1 MNHDPDHFLADGT
14 IRFLPSRLN
23 HQPVIVLGLTA
34 DEMWLTVTVAALAGT
49 CLGSAAAALSQSI
62 ALVPSGIV
70 LCIGLGLFVGGNL
83 LRRHKR
89 GKPQTW
95 LYRHL
100 QWQLASH
107 WPLLGSWIGAAG
119 LVTRDGLWSTRRSL
133 RP

>member
-1 MNHDPDHFLADGT
+1 MTHDSDHFLADGT

-34 DEMWLTVTVAALAGT
+34 DEMWLTVVVAALTGT
-49 CLGSAAAALSQSI
+49 CLGSVAATLLQSI

-100 QWQLASH
+100 QWQLATH
-107 WPLLGSWIGAAG
+107 CPPLAPWVGADA
-119 LVTRDGLWSTRRSL
+119 LVTRGGLWSTRRSP